1 MTSSGPSP
9 SPTPTPS
16 SSPTPTAFPAVRAP
30 GCPFDPPPLYARLR
44 QEAPVRVRIWDG
56 STPWLV
62 TRHDDM
68 RAVLGDPRFSADP
81 SRPGFPSPSAG
92 FKALGAAEVQA
103 FVTRDDPEHAR
114 QRRMLTGHFTV
125 RRTTA
130 LAPRIQEIID
140 GLLDRMADVGPPAD
154 LVEDFALPMPSLVI
168 GELLGVPPADQP
180 LFQRAA
186 RAMIA
191 RDSGVAEFTA
201 ARTELADYLTELI
214 AHKDRSP
221 GDDLLSSL
229 VVERVRGGALDTAL
243 LVEIA
248 VSLLVA
254 GHETTANMT
263 ALGTLV
269 LLGDPDRR
277 ALVRDGEDPA
287 LVVSAVE
294 ELLRYLT
301 ITHSGLARV
310 ATEDVEVGGRL
321 VRAGEGVI
329 LANASGNRDAAV
341 FTDPDRFDPARTEV
355 RRHLAFGHGVHQCLG
370 QNLARTELQLA
381 YPALLRRFPDLRLA
395 VPADAVAFKDDMLIH
410 GVHELP
416 VTW

>member
-1 MTSSGPSP
+1 MHMTSSPP
-9 SPTPTPS
+9 
-16 SSPTPTAFPAVRAP
+16 AFPAGRTA
-30 GCPFDPPPLYARLR
+30 GCPFDPPALYTELR
-44 QEAPVRVRIWDG
+44 QREAPARVRIWDG

-62 TRHDDM
+62 TRHDDQ
-68 RAVLGDPRFSADP
+68 RAVLADPRFSADP

-92 FKALGAAEVQA
+92 FKAQGAAEIQA
-103 FVTRDDPEHAR
+103 FVTQDDPEHAR
-114 QRRMLTGHFTV
+114 QRRMLAGHFTV
-125 RRTTA
+125 RRVAA

-140 GLLDRMADVGPPAD
+140 GLLDRMEAAGPPAD

-168 GELLGVPPADQP
+168 GELLGVPREDQP
-180 LFQRAA
+180 LFQDAA

-191 RDSGVAEFTA
+191 RDSTVDEFTA
-201 ARTELADYLTELI
+201 ARSRLASYLRELI
-214 AHKDRSP
+214 ASKERAP

-229 VVERVRGGALDTAL
+229 VVERVRGGELDSAL

-269 LLGDPDRR
+269 LLADPARL
-277 ALVRDGEDPA
+277 AVVRDSRDPA
-287 LVVSAVE
+287 RVASAVE

-329 LANASGNRDAAV
+329 LANAAGNRDAAV
-341 FTDPDRFDPARTEV
+341 FTDPDRFDPARADV

-381 YPALLRRFPDLRLA
+381 YPALLRRFPDLRVA
-395 VPADAVAFKDDMLIH
+395 VPHDAVAFKHDMLIY